1 MDFCKNVRKHW
12 NIIFSKEILSGMTQ
26 KKQMLLFPQDGV
38 VLYEKDAE
46 NWING
51 HSLMDR
57 KERILLRWARDK
69 SGKTGYVIKHV
80 YDLGTITASD
90 EYIRYL
96 ATGETPNRRV

>member
-57 KERILLRWARDK
+57 KERILFRWARDK
-69 SGKTGYVIKHV
+69 SGKT
-80 YDLGTITASD
+80 
-90 EYIRYL
+90 
-96 ATGETPNRRV
+96 PNRRV